1 MTSVLYSS
9 GLNYQSGNPVRA
21 EIVAVRREVGE
32 LRKQIETLTD
42 ENEVYRK
49 YILKLMRSGNDEAG
63 IAEFTR
69 ELMTVSGQQ
78 LQEQQQQQQQQQQP
92 GRGTVQGAGFRR

>member
-1 MTSVLYSS
+1 MTSVLYSG

-32 LRKQIETLTD
+32 LRKEL
-42 ENEVYRK
+42 ENVMEENMVYRK
-49 YILKLMRSGNDEAG
+49 YMLKLMRASNDEAS
-63 IAEFTR
+63 INEFTR
-69 ELMTVSGQQ
+69 DLMSVSTANQ
-78 LQEQQQQQQQQQQP
+78 QEQQQQQREP